1 MTFKPLELQDCQNI
15 IKAFERGMAY
25 STDES
30 AVFALMTPLLT
41 NMRVQSSSLESQLT
55 GADAVTFKDGTSGK
69 SADFENDNTNIL
81 DDIRHNFVPNDT
93 EDKSLGNS
101 FQGIFNSECIPCGDR
116 INLLAELTPAKMQH
130 GLEAF
135 LEHQIQ
141 MMLNQLQ
148 QLTELLKFFHGVE
161 QFDMCAF
168 LKWIQEYVCIPD
180 LQRILSV
187 LMALM
192 SKNSFE
198 IGSIFDLVLG
208 LLGTLLAPFLSGFI
222 DLLMGYVAII
232 TGPLDCVVDS
242 LEEITRKLDFTDF
255 MNQADQKVAELQNGK
270 FTEVPFIN
278 FSVPVGQSRKSDE
291 NASGASK
298 KTAEIGAK
306 LANAKVEQSKIS
318 ITESDKLNKIG
329 NEIKTLQAQYIDSI
343 KQDSIYE
350 LSEEMHK
357 LAGVGGEATSMLRK
371 LGSFITEGKDEVRKF
386 LMTLIEEFMK
396 LTGANMSGNVSLI
409 SSLFVKIELSR
420 MVGFIIALIEVMSGQ
435 KDCDKK
441 DLSNIQQYLPP
452 GIGWST
458 WTDDEGNIH
467 FRENKEDL
475 ERANLAIMEAVG
487 GDLNNTIELTGDP
500 IFDPAIVHIVE
511 TITKQGYFVYN
522 CPLKK
527 H

>member
-1 MTFKPLELQDCQNI
+1 
-15 IKAFERGMAY
+15 
-25 STDES
+25 
-30 AVFALMTPLLT
+30 
-41 NMRVQSSSLESQLT
+41 
-55 GADAVTFKDGTSGK
+55 
-69 SADFENDNTNIL
+69 
-81 DDIRHNFVPNDT
+81 
-93 EDKSLGNS
+93 
-101 FQGIFNSECIPCGDR
+101 
-116 INLLAELTPAKMQH
+116 
-130 GLEAF
+130 
-135 LEHQIQ
+135 
-141 MMLNQLQ
+141 
-148 QLTELLKFFHGVE
+148 
-161 QFDMCAF
+161 MCAF

-198 IGSIFDLVLG
+198 IGSIFDLIIG
-208 LLGTLLAPFLSGFI
+208 LLGTLLTPFLSGFI

-232 TGPLDCVVDS
+232 TGPLDCVVKS
-242 LEEITRKLDFTDF
+242 LEDVTRKLDFTNF
-255 MNQADQKVAELQNGK
+255 MNQADQKIAELQNGQ

-278 FSVPVGQSRKSDE
+278 FSVPVGQSSKSNE
-291 NASGASK
+291 SAPGVSK

-306 LANAKVEQSKIS
+306 LSNAKVKQSKIS
-318 ITESDKLNKIG
+318 ITESDKLGKIG
-329 NEIKTLQAQYIDSI
+329 DEIKTLQSQYIDSI

-357 LAGVGGEATSMLRK
+357 LAGIGGEAGSMLRK
-371 LGSFITEGKDEVRKF
+371 LGGFITEGKDEVRKF
-386 LMTLIEEFMK
+386 LMTLLEEFMK

-409 SSLFVKIELSR
+409 ASLFVKIELSR
-420 MVGFIIALIEVMSGQ
+420 MIGFIIALIEVMSGE

-467 FRENKEDL
+467 FRENAEDL
-475 ERANLAIMEAVG
+475 EQANLAIMEAVG
-487 GDLNNTIELTGDP
+487 GDLGSTVELTGDP